1 VSLATRAPAEPIRLI
16 AIDIDGTL
24 LDSAGQIPEA
34 NLRAIHA
41 AADRGVEVVLAT
53 GRTFHHAVP
62 VARKLKTDVVL
73 MVSNGAL
80 VKTPDGETLATRLV
94 PREIARDL
102 ILDTRPVREG
112 AALIFDRTDA
122 GQYVWERVDWSH
134 PQRAW
139 YYERNRVYMTEL
151 AELDH
156 ALGDAADDTAEVT
169 WDAAPV
175 QVAFTGAVTEMRT
188 LAAHVR
194 GLPYTKRLTLTL
206 TEYEDRDFSLFD
218 VTAEGCSKG
227 ATLAAWA
234 ATRDIRPS
242 EVMAVGDNLND
253 RDMLAFAGHPVVMGN
268 AVADLKQAGWPTT
281 TSHDRAGLALAITA
295 LVLTAP
301 YERSHRA

>member
-1 VSLATRAPAEPIRLI
+1 MSLATRVAAEPIRLI

-24 LDSAGQIPEA
+24 LDSGGQIPQA

-80 VKTPDGETLATRLV
+80 VKTPDGKTLATRLV
-94 PREIARDL
+94 PRDIARDL
-102 ILDTRPVREG
+102 ILDTRPVRQG

-122 GQYVWERVDWSH
+122 RQYVWERVDWSH

-156 ALGDAADDTAEVT
+156 ALRDPTDDTPEVT
-169 WDAAPV
+169 SDAEPV
-175 QVAFTGAVTEMRT
+175 QVAFTGAVAEMRT
-188 LAAHVR
+188 LADHVR
-194 GLPYTKRLTLTL
+194 GLPYADRLSLTL

-268 AVADLKQAGWPTT
+268 GVAELKHAGWPTT
-281 TSHDRAGLALAITA
+281 TSHDKAGLALAITA
-295 LVLTAP
+295 LVLTDP
-301 YERSHRA
+301 

>member
-1 VSLATRAPAEPIRLI
+1 MSLARRLPAEPIRLI

-24 LDSAGQIPEA
+24 LDSAGEIPEA

-41 AADRGVEVVLAT
+41 AAQRGVEVVLAT

-62 VARKLKTDVVL
+62 VARKLGTDVVL

-80 VKTPDGETLATRLV
+80 VKTPEGQTLANHLV
-94 PREIARDL
+94 PREIARKL
-102 ILDTRPVREG
+102 IVDTRPVRQG

-122 GQYVWERVDWSH
+122 WQYVWERVDWAH

-139 YYERNRVYMTEL
+139 YYERNRIHMTEL
-151 AELDH
+151 AEVDQLLRD
-156 ALGDAADDTAEVT
+156 AGDGNGNDEGAGSPFDQ
-169 WDAAPV
+169 APV
-175 QVAFTGAVTEMRT
+175 QVAFTGTVAGMRT

-194 GLPYTKRLTLTL
+194 ELAYAKRLTLTL

-234 ATRDIRPS
+234 TTRDIRPS
-242 EVMAVGDNLND
+242 QVMAVGDNLND
-253 RDMLAFAGHPVVMGN
+253 RDMLSFAGHPVVMGN
-268 AVADLKQAGWPTT
+268 AVPELRHAGWPTT
-281 TSHDRAGLALAITA
+281 TSHDSAGLGLAITA
-295 LVLTAP
+295 LVLVDQ
-301 YERSHRA
+301 